1 MDRIVKQVRINLPT
15 GLHIHP
21 ATLLAEAVR
30 PLDCEVLIGLGE
42 TRVNAKSIMGLLT
55 LAAPPGETIVIEAS
69 GPDGEKAVER
79 IERIL
84 SHDGK

>member
-1 MDRIVKQVRINLPT
+1 MDRIVKHVRIRLPT

-30 PLDCEVLIGLGE
+30 PLNSEILIGVGD

-55 LAAPPGETIVIEAS
+55 LAAPPGETIIIEAT
-69 GPDGEKAVER
+69 GPDREEAVER
-79 IERIL
+79 VERIL